1 MNTTAT
7 TDETNSYSEDNPGSK
22 LGRIREK
29 RGFTKEYVAGK
40 LHLRVKVIELLEADD
55 YQQMPEPVFIMGY
68 LRAYAKL
75 LGVSP
80 EPYIH
85 TFNNQ
90 YTSLE
95 KKPEK
100 ALWQSKRE
108 SNKGELIV
116 RWVTGMVAVAAII
129 AISFWWQKNKEEEPV
144 YTENAKEIVKT
155 ASNTETEIKL
165 TDLSK
170 MQSMFS
176 SKSEDMPLEIQGG

>member
-1 MNTTAT
+1 MNTIAT
-7 TDETNSYSEDNPGSK
+7 TDDTNGYTEENPGSK
-22 LGRIREK
+22 LGSIREK

-55 YQQMPEPVFIMGY
+55 YKQMPEPVFIMGY

-80 EPYIH
+80 EPYIL
-85 TFNNQ
+85 TFTNQ
-90 YTSLE
+90 YALE

-100 ALWQSKRE
+100 ALWQSRRE
-108 SNKGELIV
+108 SNKGELVV

-129 AISFWWQKNKEEEPV
+129 AISFWWQKNKDEEPV
-144 YTENAKEIVKT
+144 YTEKAKEVVKT

-176 SKSEDMPLEIQGG
+176 TKSEDMPLEIQGG

>member
-7 TDETNSYSEDNPGSK
+7 TDETNTLSDDNPGFK
-22 LGRIREK
+22 LGQIREK
-29 RGFTKEYVAGK
+29 RGFTREYVAGK

-80 EPYIH
+80 DPFILG
-85 TFNNQ
+85 FNNQ
-90 YTSLE
+90 YALE

-100 ALWQSKRE
+100 ALWQSRRE
-108 SNKGELIV
+108 SNKGELVV
-116 RWVTGMVAVAAII
+116 RWITGMVAVAAII
-129 AISFWWQKNKEEEPV
+129 AISFWWQNSREEDPV
-144 YTENAKEIVKT
+144 YTEKVKEAVKT
-155 ASNTETEIKL
+155 ASNTDAEIKL

-176 SKSEDMPLEIQGG
+176 SKSDDMPLEIQGG

>member
-1 MNTTAT
+1 MNTTAP
-7 TDETNSYSEDNPGSK
+7 TDETNNFSDENPGSK
-22 LGRIREK
+22 LGRIRES

-80 EPYIH
+80 EPYIIA
-85 TFNNQ
+85 FNNL
-90 YTSLE
+90 YALE

-100 ALWQSKRE
+100 ALWQSRRE
-108 SNKGELIV
+108 SNKGELVV
-116 RWVTGMVAVAAII
+116 RWITGMVAMVAII
-129 AISFWWQKNKEEEPV
+129 AITFWWQKNKEDESV
-144 YTENAKEIVKT
+144 YTEKAKEAVKT
-155 ASNTETEIKL
+155 ASNSETEIKL

-176 SKSEDMPLEIQGG
+176 SRSVDMPLEIQGG